1 MICGAKMKLQV
12 HFKLDRM
19 AGQVGHGPGS
29 YIQVVGRVKMMITR
43 PCRPYA
49 CYGLVMIDDRD
60 DQNGDGNDFFAFNI
74 FSQGAG
80 AACGAQLRGEKK

>member
-1 MICGAKMKLQV
+1 MICVAKLKFQV

-29 YIQVVGRVKMMITR
+29 YIQVVGRVKLMITR
-43 PCRPYA
+43 PCGPKI
-49 CYGLVMIDDRD
+49 CYGLMMVMVMI
-60 DQNGDGNDFFAFNI
+60 FLLNI

>member
-1 MICGAKMKLQV
+1 MPAIWPSDG
-12 HFKLDRM
+12 
-19 AGQVGHGPGS
+19 
-29 YIQVVGRVKMMITR
+29 
-43 PCRPYA
+43 
-49 CYGLVMIDDRD
+49 DDRD